1 MKFTDRGSVALRAF
15 APSGRE
21 NPLPVDAIA
30 FAISDTGIGIAA
42 DKQQAVFHA
51 FQQADGSISR
61 KYGGTGLG
69 LSISQQLALRMNGD
83 IRLAS
88 SEGKGSVFTLYLP
101 LEAPAEAAR
110 DAPQPAAAR
119 ELARAL
125 PAREV
130 IAENVVPF
138 PAPAPDRRDLAADDK
153 SILIIEDDATFA
165 GILEGI
171 VKERGF
177 TVITAGDGET
187 GLAIAERHLPSAIIL
202 DVMLPN
208 LDGWGVMRRLKDNPR
223 TRHIP
228 VHFIT
233 CLEERQKAMAMGA
246 IGFATKPVDTRQ
258 LNEVFEAIAGSIDK
272 SVRQLLIVEDDAAE
286 ASSMVALLGERG
298 VEITVAS
305 TGREAIELLASREFD
320 CIVLD
325 IGLTDMSG
333 FELLD
338 RLQEMGEARK
348 TPVIVHSG
356 RDLSHDDER
365 RLRRYAESIIIKGT
379 MSPER
384 LLNEVAL
391 FLHLVES
398 KLAPSKQRM
407 IRTALDKEAMLE
419 GRKVLLVDDDMRN
432 IFSLTSVLADKH
444 MIVVEAENGLE
455 AISRLEEH
463 PDVAIVLMD
472 IMMPEM
478 DGYTAIREIR
488 KDARFAA
495 LPIIAMT
502 AKALKGDYEK
512 CMAAGAS
519 DYIAKPIEVDKLLS
533 LIRVWMFQKA

>member
-1 MKFTDRGSVALRAF
+1 M
-15 APSGRE
+15 
-21 NPLPVDAIA
+21 
-30 FAISDTGIGIAA
+30 
-42 DKQQAVFHA
+42 VFHA

-69 LSISQQLALRMNGD
+69 LSISQQLALHMSGH

-88 SEGKGSVFTLYLP
+88 TPGKGSVFTLYLP
-101 LEAPAEAAR
+101 VVAHR
-110 DAPQPAAAR
+110 RIHRRKQPAAPRPAAKSPPR
-119 ELARAL
+119 EGAAG
-125 PAREV
+125 
-130 IAENVVPF
+130 ENVVPF
-138 PAPAPDRRDLAADDK
+138 RAPAAADRKELAAAER
-153 SILIIEDDATFA
+153 SILLIEDDEKFA
-165 GILEGI
+165 GILEDM
-171 VKERGF
+171 VRERGF
-177 TVITAGDGET
+177 AVLSARDGET
-187 GLAIAERHLPSAIIL
+187 GLALAEHHLPSAIIL

-208 LDGWGVMRRLKDNPR
+208 IDGWGVMRRLKDNPH

-228 VHFIT
+228 VHFVT

-246 IGFATKPVDTRQ
+246 IGFVTKPVDPRQ
-258 LNEVFEAIAGSIDK
+258 LNEVFEAIEGSVAK
-272 SVRQLLIVEDDAAE
+272 SVRKLLIVEDDAAE
-286 ASSMVALLGERG
+286 SASMVALLEERG

-305 TGREAIELLASREFD
+305 TGKEAIELLSSQAFD
-320 CIVLD
+320 CVVLD
-325 IGLTDMSG
+325 IGLSDMSG

-338 RLQEMGEARK
+338 RLQDMGEARQ

-356 RDLSHDDER
+356 RDLSHEDER
-365 RLRRYAESIIIKGT
+365 RLRRYAESIIIKGA

-398 KLAPSKQRM
+398 KLHPGKQRM

-432 IFSLTSVLADKH
+432 IFSLTSVLADKN
-444 MIVVEAENGLE
+444 MVVVEAENGLE
-455 AISRLEEH
+455 AIARLAEH
-463 PDVAIVLMD
+463 PDVSIVLMD

-478 DGYTAIREIR
+478 DGYTATREIR
-488 KDARFAA
+488 KDARFST

-519 DYIAKPIEVDKLLS
+519 DYIAKPIDVDKLLS
-533 LIRVWMFQKA
+533 LIRVWMFQPA

>member
-1 MKFTDRGSVALRAF
+1 L
-15 APSGRE
+15 
-21 NPLPVDAIA
+21 L
-30 FAISDTGIGIAA
+30 
-42 DKQQAVFHA
+42 
-51 FQQADGSISR
+51 
-61 KYGGTGLG
+61 
-69 LSISQQLALRMNGD
+69 
-83 IRLAS
+83 
-88 SEGKGSVFTLYLP
+88 
-101 LEAPAEAAR
+101 
-110 DAPQPAAAR
+110 
-119 ELARAL
+119 
-125 PAREV
+125 
-130 IAENVVPF
+130 
-138 PAPAPDRRDLAADDK
+138 
-153 SILIIEDDATFA
+153 
-165 GILEGI
+165 
-171 VKERGF
+171 
-177 TVITAGDGET
+177 
-187 GLAIAERHLPSAIIL
+187 AERHLPSAIVL

-233 CLEERQKAMAMGA
+233 SLEEKQKAMAMGA
-246 IGFATKPVDTRQ
+246 IGFVTKPVDTRQ
-258 LNEVFEAIAGSIDK
+258 LNEVFEAIEDSIEK
-272 SVRQLLIVEDDAAE
+272 SVRKLLIVEDDAAE
-286 ASSMVALLGERG
+286 SASMVALLEERG

-305 TGREAIELLASREFD
+305 TGKQAIELLASQAFD
-320 CIVLD
+320 CVVLD
-325 IGLTDMSG
+325 IGLADMSG

-338 RLQEMGEARK
+338 RIQGMEEARR

-356 RDLSHDDER
+356 QDLSHEDER
-365 RLRRYAESIIIKGT
+365 KLRRYAESIIIKGT

-398 KLAPSKQRM
+398 KLHPSKQRM

-432 IFSLTSVLADKH
+432 IFSLTSVLADKN
-444 MIVVEAENGLE
+444 MVVVEAENGLE
-455 AISRLEEH
+455 AIARLEEH
-463 PDVAIVLMD
+463 PDVSIVLMD

-488 KDARFAA
+488 KDARFSS

-533 LIRVWMFQKA
+533 LIRVWMFQQASSAPGP